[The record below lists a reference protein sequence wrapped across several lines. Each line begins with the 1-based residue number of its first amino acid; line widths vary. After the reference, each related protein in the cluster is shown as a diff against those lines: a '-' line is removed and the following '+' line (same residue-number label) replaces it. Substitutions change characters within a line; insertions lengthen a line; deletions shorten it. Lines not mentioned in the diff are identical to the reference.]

1 MSNNERKKYG
11 EDDDGDEDYKSD
23 DEDERK
29 ERVSELERR
38 MDKLIREN
46 TKLKRDRRKAQSSG
60 NRGTK
65 GDIRSDNNWNGE
77 DVNLSDRVTLMC
89 RDVLFPRFKFLKDDW
104 QKYDDSKEASLS
116 IYMQKKMNMT
126 MVDDYE
132 DLWDRVI
139 VPTIRL
145 KYQTIRCNLNN
156 AIEKIYRGEYLLN
169 WEIIYCL

>member
-1 MSNNERKKYG
+1 MAKSGRNTG
-11 EDDDGDEDYKSD
+11 GDADGSEDDNSD
-23 DEDERK
+23 DENERQ
-29 ERVSELERR
+29 RVSELERR
-38 MDKLIREN
+38 METLIKEN
-46 TKLKRDRRKAQSSG
+46 LKLKRDLRKAQSSST
-60 NRGTK
+60 RGTK

-104 QKYDDSKEASLS
+104 QKYDESNEASLS
-116 IYMQKKMNMT
+116 MYMQKKMSMST
-126 MVDDYE
+126 VDDYE

-156 AIEKIYRGEYLLN
+156 AIGKIYRGEYLLN

>member
-1 MSNNERKKYG
+1 MAKSGRNTG
-11 EDDDGDEDYKSD
+11 GDADGSEDDNSD
-23 DEDERK
+23 DENERQ
-29 ERVSELERR
+29 RVSELERR
-38 MDKLIREN
+38 METLIKEN
-46 TKLKRDRRKAQSSG
+46 LKLKRDLRKAQSSST
-60 NRGTK
+60 RGTK

-104 QKYDDSKEASLS
+104 QKYDESNEASLLM
-116 IYMQKKMNMT
+116 YMRKKMSMST
-126 MVDDYE
+126 VDDYE

-156 AIEKIYRGEYLLN
+156 AIGKIYRGESLLN
-169 WEIIYCL
+169 CEIIYCL